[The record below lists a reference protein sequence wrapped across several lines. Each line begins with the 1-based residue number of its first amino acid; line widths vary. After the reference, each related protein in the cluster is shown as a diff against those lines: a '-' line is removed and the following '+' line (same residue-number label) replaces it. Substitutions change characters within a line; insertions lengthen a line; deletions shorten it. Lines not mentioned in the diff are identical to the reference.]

1 MKWYKRK
8 GRGRSAGRVRI
19 TPIFAFPP
27 TGSHHNTT
35 HTYSRPSSRRH
46 NFLFWPRVEK
56 SCRLGR
62 PNRSYYL
69 LLLLL
74 LLLMLTPMLFRT
86 SRDRERVII
95 KSIGRII
102 VCVYSVRALPYT
114 TTSSTS
120 CRPVRG
126 GGEESWS
133 SVLFDDSTDDKS
145 IEIIEG
151 SDFGLSDKNTIH
163 LAPFPSHQ
171 LIFSNLI

>member
-35 HTYSRPSSRRH
+35 HIYSRPSSRRH
-46 NFLFWPRVEK
+46 NCLFWPRVEK

-126 GGEESWS
+126 GVVVIGFVRWLDRRQKYRDHRRVGLWIERQKYNSFGS
-133 SVLFDDSTDDKS
+133 FPIASV
-145 IEIIEG
+145 
-151 SDFGLSDKNTIH
+151 DF
-163 LAPFPSHQ
+163 Q
-171 LIFSNLI
+171 